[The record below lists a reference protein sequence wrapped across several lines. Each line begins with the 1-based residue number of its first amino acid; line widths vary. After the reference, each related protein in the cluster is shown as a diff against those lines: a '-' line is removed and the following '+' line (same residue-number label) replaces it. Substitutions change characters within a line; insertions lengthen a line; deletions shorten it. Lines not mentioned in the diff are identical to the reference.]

1 MKKCKKLFVS
11 ILIICLSFILLNGFS
26 INIQA
31 SDYITYD
38 LDDPPPVM
46 GNLLSSHKVASETQF
61 WRHSGGEWSYTPILG
76 EGTKRI
82 SNDKMNQILQ
92 AQTSNEDFVISA
104 NLPGAVVNYLNSGKD
119 NLKVKIR
126 ETNNNRY
133 VYSGAKDRFQYRIDI
148 ASRKIYLKFQP
159 QFNVER
165 GKDFWAGSIHEGVVP
180 SLPVVQEGYGNAMFA
195 VYTRNPRA
203 SIGELEYGLDDPRKL
218 QNPNEIRLSG
228 SDGLLKDDKTYIFS
242 NGVEFQGRD
251 YQIGDGA
258 FKSGGAMV

>member
-1 MKKCKKLFVS
+1 M
-11 ILIICLSFILLNGFS
+11 LNGFS

-38 LDDPPPVM
+38 LDDPPPVT
-46 GNLLSSHKVASETQF
+46 GSLLSSHKVASETQF

-133 VYSGAKDRFQYRIDI
+133 VYSGAKYRFQYRIDI